1 MSITAYIKR
10 DLQSRLSTGRE
21 LPAELT
27 LESLSEHYEVSFTPV
42 RAALK
47 ELVAEGWL
55 QKGKNRRLSPA
66 STAPERCV
74 SPASASDPLP
84 EPPRDLME
92 VIEQDLVRL
101 SLQGAAVQ
109 LREEAAAQRYGVS
122 RSAVRNVFHRLAGAG
137 LLEHLPRRGWQVR
150 PFRQSDMHAF
160 LEVREL
166 LELKALELARPH
178 ISPERIQALLD
189 NNQFPQTD
197 DDWPLIDNSLHAY
210 FIELADNP
218 YIRDFFQRHGRFYD
232 MLFDWEDQDRQTAI
246 ETVRQHREILEAVLR
261 RDWPGA
267 RKSLAWHIRWN
278 HPILSRIVPKDAPP
292 EPLKPTA

>member
-1 MSITAYIKR
+1 MSISAYIKR
-10 DLQSRLSTGRE
+10 DLQTRLSTGRE
-21 LPAELT
+21 LPADLT
-27 LESLSEHYEVSFTPV
+27 LESLSEHYDVSFTPV

-55 QKGKNRRLSPA
+55 QKGANRRLSPSSA
-66 STAPERCV
+66 TPEHNA
-74 SPASASDPLP
+74 SPAAESEPLP
-84 EPPRDLME
+84 NPHRDLME

-101 SLQGAAVQ
+101 SLQGVAVQ

-178 ISPERIQALLD
+178 IDPAHIQALLD
-189 NNQFPQTD
+189 ANRFPQTD

-232 MLFDWEDQDRQTAI
+232 ILFDWEDQDRQTAI
-246 ETVRQHREILEAVLR
+246 ETVRQHRGILEAVQR
-261 RDWPGA
+261 KDWPGA

-278 HPILSRIVPKDAPP
+278 HPILSQIVPKEAPS
-292 EPLKPTA
+292 EASKPDE